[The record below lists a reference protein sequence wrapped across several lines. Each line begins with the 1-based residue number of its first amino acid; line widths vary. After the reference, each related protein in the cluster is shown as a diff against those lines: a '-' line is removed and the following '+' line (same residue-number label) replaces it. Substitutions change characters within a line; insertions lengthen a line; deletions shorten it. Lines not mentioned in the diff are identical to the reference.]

1 MTGVQTCA
9 LPISSRFKFLMLSK
23 SIARM
28 MGCCGC
34 FGFSRRPRPQP
45 RPPSA
50 YNNNHSQELLLD
62 DEIEDDDCSY
72 NGDVTDTNHG
82 DDAELHSRTKCSEE
96 ILRLREQS
104 GMVCRQFP
112 VKETHQVVRTEV

>member
-1 MTGVQTCA
+1 
-9 LPISSRFKFLMLSK
+9 MLSK
-23 SIARM
+23 SLARM

-34 FGFSRRPRPQP
+34 FGFSRRPRQQQ

-50 YNNNHSQELLLD
+50 FNNNHSQELLLD
-62 DEIEDDDCSY
+62 DEIEDDDDCSY

-82 DDAELHSRTKCSEE
+82 DDAESHGCTKCSEE

-112 VKETHQVVRTEV
+112 VKETPQVVRTEV